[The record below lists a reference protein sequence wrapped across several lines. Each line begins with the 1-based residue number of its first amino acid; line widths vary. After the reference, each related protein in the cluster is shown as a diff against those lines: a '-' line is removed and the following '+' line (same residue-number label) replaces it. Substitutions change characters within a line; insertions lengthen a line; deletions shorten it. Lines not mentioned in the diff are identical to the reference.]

1 MIRICRIISS
11 DYNSSRQRS
20 SAGICTMGISGAGL
34 LLIYRKDPPFIPS
47 ARAYSAPVKRRFPDA
62 CVYQNAKERR

>member
-1 MIRICRIISS
+1 
-11 DYNSSRQRS
+11 
-20 SAGICTMGISGAGL
+20 MGISGAGL

-47 ARAYSAPVKRRFPDA
+47 ARAYSAPVKRRFLDA